1 MLTMPISPSRS
12 RRESGRPRSRRSL
25 EALATETP
33 PISTVYIGS
42 DGTIYHARCGQAVEY
57 LRTRSGLELDFY
69 CLTCVE
75 HVTLA
80 LNALPRV
87 PMAGRMVVR
96 GPVFRETASH

>member
-12 RRESGRPRSRRSL
+12 RRESNHRRSRRSL
-25 EALATETP
+25 EAPAAEAP

-57 LRTRSGLELDFY
+57 MRTRSGLELDFY

-75 HVTLA
+75 HVTLS

-87 PMAGRMVVR
+87 PMAGRTVVH
-96 GPVFRETASH
+96 GPVFRGTATR

>member
-12 RRESGRPRSRRSL
+12 RRESGRRRSRSL
-25 EALATETP
+25 EAPSADTP

-57 LRTRSGLELDFY
+57 MRTRNGLELDFY

-75 HVTLA
+75 HVTLS
-80 LNALPRV
+80 LNALSRV
-87 PMAGRMVVR
+87 PMAGRMVVQ
-96 GPVFRETASH
+96 GPVFRGTAGR

>member
-12 RRESGRPRSRRSL
+12 RRESGRRRSRSL
-25 EALATETP
+25 EAPSADTP

-57 LRTRSGLELDFY
+57 MRTRNGLELDFY

-75 HVTLA
+75 HVTLS
-80 LNALPRV
+80 LNALSRV
-87 PMAGRMVVR
+87 PMAGRTVIQ
-96 GPVFRETASH
+96 GPVFRGTVSR